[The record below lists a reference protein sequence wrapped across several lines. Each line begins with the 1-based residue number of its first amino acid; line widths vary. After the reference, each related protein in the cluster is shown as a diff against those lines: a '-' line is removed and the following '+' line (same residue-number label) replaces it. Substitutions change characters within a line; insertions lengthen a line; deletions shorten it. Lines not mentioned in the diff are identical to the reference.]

1 MDFSYH
7 TLPKQLCYIRL
18 VDMGGRQA
26 KPAFL
31 IPSKKPQEGTSV
43 ASAASPRR
51 HSAFINTSDF
61 LANLECTVAMAK
73 THELLRWI
81 TNMNVVQYCQ
91 PIPTTQHI
99 FSLEA
104 SFLHL
109 LSSSSSS
116 FLHCPPHTDPKISQ
130 IKIPF
135 PPKIMTATVLTR
147 IGGKCVERM
156 INKREVLRI
165 LRHTLHPIKR

>member
-1 MDFSYH
+1 
-7 TLPKQLCYIRL
+7 
-18 VDMGGRQA
+18 MGGRQA

-31 IPSKKPQEGTSV
+31 IPSKKPQEGTSD
-43 ASAASPRR
+43 ASAASPWR

-61 LANLECTVAMAK
+61 LANLEGTVAMAK
-73 THELLRWI
+73 THELLCWI

-116 FLHCPPHTDPKISQ
+116 FLHCPLILTPKHHK
-130 IKIPF
+130 KIPF
-135 PPKIMTATVLTR
+135 PPPRNYDCYSADKNWGEVCRKDDQQERRSAEDIQAHIMPPKKV
-147 IGGKCVERM
+147 CV
-156 INKREVLRI
+156 
-165 LRHTLHPIKR
+165 